1 MGGIVMQYSELEAAL
16 SQVEAAREAL
26 DQARLNLD
34 HAFCVLSLAD
44 IPNKSFRTREEIS
57 PKMNALLEEV
67 TIYELKLRLALKR
80 LEEIQ
85 KIKPA
90 PNPFQY

>member
-44 IPNKSFRTREEIS
+44 IPNKSFRTRE
-57 PKMNALLEEV
+57 
-67 TIYELKLRLALKR
+67 RD
-80 LEEIQ
+80 
-85 KIKPA
+85 
-90 PNPFQY
+90 